1 MTNPSELDR
10 LDTGINARQMHLA
23 RLGKTL
29 QQRHARERRFRRT
42 GQLAVATAVLFVLV
56 LFASILQRGLPAFW
70 QSTLS
75 LPVHFDPQLIR
86 IGERPQPRTG
96 ESPAD
101 YHQREIVWHGQLAR
115 INWQQL
121 LVQGVQALYPDQRI
135 EPRHAR
141 ALFAAAERHR
151 VRDMLAADPQ
161 LLGQTVTIDLLADAN
176 VDVWLRGNIDRT
188 LPDHQ
193 QQLPS
198 AVRELADR
206 LQADGHISLQFNSSL
221 FTRAD
226 SRSSAASAG
235 LLGAFMG
242 SLYMLLIVL
251 LVAVPLGVGA
261 ALYLEEFAPKNRW
274 TDLVEININNL
285 AAVPSIVFGLLGAAL
300 FINTLRMPLSA
311 PLVGGLVLS
320 LMALPTVIIATRA
333 ALQAVPDS
341 LRQAALG
348 MGASHSQVVFH
359 HVLPQA
365 LPGVLTGAILA
376 VAQSLGETAPLL
388 LIGMNAFV
396 ASVPASPLDQSS
408 ALSVQIFLWQ
418 GHELRNFFEAR
429 TAAAIIVLLSLMISL
444 NAIAIWLRK
453 RLQNQWS

>member
-101 YHQREIVWHGQLAR
+101 YHQREIAWHGQLAR

-348 MGASHSQVVFH
+348 MGASHNQVVFH

>member
-42 GQLAVATAVLFVLV
+42 GQLAVATAILFVIV
-56 LFASILQRGLPAFW
+56 LFASILYRGLPAFW

-101 YHQREIVWHGQLAR
+101 FRQREIAWHGQLAR